1 MKVLTV
7 RKKDLENIDSLTLNR
22 FIQVPAD
29 DEFSLQEDD
38 EDLSKALQTIQE
50 QTEDAHI
57 LVRIL

>member
-7 RKKDLENIDSLTLNR
+7 RKKDLENIDSLTLNH

-29 DEFSLQEDD
+29 DEFSLHEDD